1 MGFVVRE
8 AKKVLWLQMTRD
20 HGIVIQF
27 KLIFSL
33 PNVYVVTRKDLQK
46 KKEGRRST
54 MRKFPKTALFEHI
67 FIKIK
72 KFTF

>member
-20 HGIVIQF
+20 HGRVIQF
-27 KLIFSL
+27 KIIMSL

-46 KKEGRRST
+46 KEGRRST
-54 MRKFPKTALFEHI
+54 TRKFPKTALFEHI

-72 KFTF
+72 